1 MTRLASYL
9 LVLILALPFRVQAQD
24 QEGILEEDLSPNGN
38 IAIGLLLPDRS
49 HYKVVKAA
57 ELAIEEANQKGGF
70 KQYHFELVIRTA
82 EGFWGAGSKESVS
95 LVYEDHV
102 RAIIGSL
109 DGRNGHLAEQVA
121 TKSHLTYIETF
132 ATEPTLSQAF
142 VPWFM
147 RVVPNDDQ
155 QSAVILNQILK
166 EGGDKIGILSVET
179 YDTRYAL
186 KSLTKTIAQ
195 NTGTAPLVITLDTT
209 NIQQQKVIE
218 QIISSQ
224 LDHLIIPFD
233 APYLKELIQGL
244 GEQESDLRIY
254 GTLHLTMGV
263 ESRESTWKA
272 YEGMYMI
279 GPHLDKDSY
288 PSLPDSRSS
297 YMFDAVNLV
306 INAIHQVGTNREAIT
321 EYLSNSSYS
330 KGVTGNITFDVL
342 GNRLSVPPLLRI
354 KNRVP
359 QLINHP

>member
-1 MTRLASYL
+1 LSRLAPY
-9 LVLILALPFRVQAQD
+9 LVLLALTLPFKGVSQKQT
-24 QEGILEEDLSPNGN
+24 QHLVEHPPENGH
-38 IAIGLLLPDRS
+38 ITIGLLLPDHS
-49 HYKVVKAA
+49 QKDVINAA
-57 ELAIEEANQKGGF
+57 ELAIEQANAAGGYMNQEF
-70 KQYHFELVIRTA
+70 KLLIRTA

-95 LVYEDHV
+95 LVYEDKV
-102 RAIIGSL
+102 RAIIGAL
-109 DGRNGHLAEQVA
+109 VGRNGHLAEQVA

-155 QSAVILNQILK
+155 QSAVILNQIRK

-179 YDTRYAL
+179 YDTRYAV
-186 KSLTKTIAQ
+186 KSLTKTVAQ
-195 NTGTAPLVITLDTT
+195 NTGLAPLVINLDTT
-209 NIQQQKVIE
+209 NIQPQKVIE
-218 QIISSQ
+218 QIIRSQ

-233 APYLKELIQGL
+233 APNLKELIQGL
-244 GEQESDLRIY
+244 GELESVLKIY

-279 GPHLDKDSY
+279 GPHLNRDSY
-288 PSLPDSRSS
+288 PSLPDSHSS

-354 KNRVP
+354 ENKVP
-359 QLINHP
+359 QLIKKP

>member
-1 MTRLASYL
+1 MEH
-9 LVLILALPFRVQAQD
+9 PP
-24 QEGILEEDLSPNGN
+24 ENGH
-38 IAIGLLLPDRS
+38 IAIGLLLPDHS
-49 HYKVVKAA
+49 QHDVINAA
-57 ELAIEEANQKGGF
+57 ELAIEQANAAGGYMNQEF
-70 KQYHFELVIRTA
+70 KLVIRTA

-95 LVYEDHV
+95 LVYEDQV

-121 TKSHLTYIETF
+121 TKSHLTYIETY
-132 ATEPTLSQAF
+132 ATDPTLSQAF

-155 QSAVILNQILK
+155 QSAVILNQIRK
-166 EGGDKIGILSVET
+166 EGGDKIGILAVET

-195 NTGTAPLVITLDTT
+195 KTSMAPLVFNLDTT
-209 NIQQQKVIE
+209 DIQQQKVME

-233 APYLKELIQGL
+233 AAYLKELILGL
-244 GEQESDLRIY
+244 GELETDLKIY

-279 GPHLDKDSY
+279 GPILDRDSY
-288 PSLPDSRSS
+288 PSLPDSRSA

-306 INAIHQVGTNREAIT
+306 INAIQQVGTNREAIT
-321 EYLSNSSYS
+321 DYLSSSSYS
-330 KGVTGNITFDVL
+330 KGVTGSITFDVL

-354 KNRVP
+354 ENRVP
-359 QLINHP
+359 RLINYH